1 MLMDTLK
8 VFLSKKNGEDTV
20 TIDHDEFRHIII
32 FQGGKPAHLSIFY
45 KGVYSS
51 IKLSAGESVVDLC
64 EQEDFLK
71 KNRDFF

>member
-1 MLMDTLK
+1 MNSLK
-8 VFLSKKNGEDTV
+8 VFLTKKNGEDIV

-32 FQGGKPAHLSIFY
+32 FQGDKPAHLSIFY
-45 KGVYSS
+45 KGIYSS
-51 IKLSAGESVVDLC
+51 IKLSAEEPAVDLC